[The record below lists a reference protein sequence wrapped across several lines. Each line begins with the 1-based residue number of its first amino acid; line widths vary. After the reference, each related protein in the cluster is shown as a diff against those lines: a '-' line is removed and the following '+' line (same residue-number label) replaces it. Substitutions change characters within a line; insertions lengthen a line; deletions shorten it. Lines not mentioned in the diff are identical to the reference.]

1 VEELAEV
8 LAVELDNPEGITN
21 LKPKWR
27 REDQE
32 QALLTLCSGLIAIV
46 QTGGS
51 FIVDFSH
58 FTVREFLS
66 SARLANSTED
76 YYYINIQHAH
86 TTLAQVCLGI
96 LLNSFE
102 ENGLSPLVEYSA
114 KHWVTHARSGGV
126 SSCLR
131 KAIEYCMHGFQ
142 DLTKRL
148 VNKNPKSLNKR
159 GGFWGTPLVATLATA
174 SSNSQASPSPRWWCR
189 RECPWL

>member
-1 VEELAEV
+1 VIEQNVVIRL
-8 LAVELDNPEGITN
+8 PEQSYI
-21 LKPKWR
+21 
-27 REDQE
+27 
-32 QALLTLCSGLIAIV
+32 GLIYLRFTTVLQEV
-46 QTGGS
+46 QS
-51 FIVDFSH
+51 
-58 FTVREFLS
+58 LP
-66 SARLANSTED
+66 
-76 YYYINIQHAH
+76 
-86 TTLAQVCLGI
+86 QVCLGI
-96 LLNSFE
+96 LLNSVE

-114 KHWVTHARSGGV
+114 KHWVTHARSGRV